1 MSSTTYHTNV
11 PTLTWTDDGITLP
24 EPDAILNG
32 FIQDVQNAF
41 PDAVLYDSNGKF
53 LLSTP
58 WGQLITSWAA
68 VVLDK
73 NNQIAYYANQ
83 VDPNYAMG
91 RMQDGIGRIY
101 FIERRPATYTEV
113 VGICRGGVSVL
124 IPKGT
129 YVVDSANNKYRSKQD
144 YVIGDDGTVNV
155 TFVCEK
161 LGAIECPA
169 NSLSMYERIT
179 GWDSVSNPKAGVTG
193 RNLESQQQFE
203 QRRRQSVAG
212 NCVNS
217 VDSIMS
223 ALLTLTDASG
233 NPICQDAYVIEN
245 SLSDGVANGS
255 VFLKPH
261 SIYVCVA
268 ASDSEENQQA
278 IAKTIWSKKPPGCAM
293 NGDQII
299 QIVDDSTDDDG
310 KPLYSTPPLY
320 DITYFYAKP
329 TPILFQIVMARS
341 QDQPKNAADQIKNAV
356 YNAYTGEDGSVR
368 PRIGSTILASAFF
381 TPIIKLG
388 SWATVMTVKIGR
400 ANATDDKVI
409 MGIDEIPTLTKDN
422 ITVIFNG

>member
-1 MSSTTYHTNV
+1 MSSITYHTNV

-73 NNQIAYYANQ
+73 NNQIAFYANQ
-83 VDPNYAMG
+83 VDPSYAMG

-113 VGICRGGVSVL
+113 VGLCRGGVSVL

-129 YVVDSANNKYRSKQD
+129 YVADSANNKYRAKQD
-144 YVIGDDGTVNV
+144 YTIGDDGTVNV
-155 TFVCEK
+155 TFICETK
-161 LGAIECPA
+161 GAIECPA
-169 NSLSMYERIT
+169 NSLSMYEIIT
-179 GWDSVSNPKAGVTG
+179 GWDSVSNPKAGVVG

-212 NCVNS
+212 NSVNS

-223 ALLTLTDASG
+223 ALLTLTDANG
-233 NPICQDAYVIEN
+233 NPVCQDVYVTEN
-245 SLSDGVANGS
+245 NLSEGITNGS

-261 SIYVCVA
+261 SIYICVA
-268 ASDSEENQQA
+268 ALDSQENEQF
-278 IAKTIWSKKPPGCAM
+278 IAKTIWNKKPPGCAM
-293 NGDQII
+293 TGDKVVTIE
-299 QIVDDSTDDDG
+299 DDSG
-310 KPLYSTPPLY
+310 LYSTAPTY
-320 DITYFYAKP
+320 KITYSYAVSV
-329 TPILFQIVMARS
+329 PIFFQIVMARS

-356 YNAYTGEDGSVR
+356 YNAFTGEDGSIR
-368 PRIGSTILASAFF
+368 PRIGSRILASDFF
-381 TPIIKLG
+381 RPVLAIG
-388 SWATVMTVKIGR
+388 NWAR
-400 ANATDDKVI
+400 VI
-409 MGIDEIPTLTKDN
+409 SIQIARDGMYSNSISMGIDEIPTLTKDN